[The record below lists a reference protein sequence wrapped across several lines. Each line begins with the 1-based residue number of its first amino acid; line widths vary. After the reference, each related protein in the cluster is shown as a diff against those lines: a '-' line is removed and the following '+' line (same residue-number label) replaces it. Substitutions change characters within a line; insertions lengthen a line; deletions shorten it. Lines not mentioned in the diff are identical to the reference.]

1 MTVKRFVA
9 PDMRRA
15 LDLVRQEVGPDAIIL
30 SSKRIKEGVEILTA
44 DQLDIPTRGFEERK
58 QFGEQFDAE
67 QDRPLIS
74 DRDWQPDTRL
84 AEKPQPLA
92 PALNTQAE
100 RAAALAKEI
109 EAARARMLAAK
120 KSAQAANRPI
130 GEMHTARFEPPVRQP
145 SSSASQHNVD
155 KSGWDKT
162 GWDKPGTDKPQRIE
176 PRLSGHSP
184 LHTDGDNLDFDF
196 GFDDLVAVK
205 PAPLQDEAK
214 PDGQLATLAAQVGHW
229 QEKPASAPR
238 DDGRLN
244 ALQAEIADMRS
255 LLERHLRQWPST
267 TEDFTNKP
275 GAGHYALGQQLQ
287 RLGLGSEIV
296 ERLCQHCAN
305 QPRLNLAWREAL
317 NELVARLPVQS
328 TDPID
333 QGGVFAFVGPTGV
346 GKTTTIAKLAARY
359 VLAHGQG
366 KVALVTTDTYRVGAQ
381 DQLRSLGRILNVP
394 VRIIDQ
400 ERELP
405 SVLASL
411 KAYPLI
417 LIDTAGFR
425 QGDPLLREQEAILAS
440 CPSVQRIL
448 VMAGNSQVQTLKA
461 SAHAYKARRL
471 AGCVLSKID
480 ETASL
485 GEAIS
490 VVIQQAIPLLYTTFG
505 QEIPKDIAV
514 ASAQSLVA
522 KAVNLAKQE
531 SVQENSVGL

>member
-1 MTVKRFVA
+1 M
-9 PDMRRA
+9 
-15 LDLVRQEVGPDAIIL
+15 GPEAIIL

-44 DQLDIPTRGFEERK
+44 DQLDIPTRGYDARK
-58 QFGEQFDAE
+58 QFGEQFDADL
-67 QDRPLIS
+67 DRPLIS

-84 AEKPQPLA
+84 PAKPQAPVA
-92 PALNTQAE
+92 PAVNAQAE
-100 RAAALAKEI
+100 RAVALAKEI

-130 GEMHTARFEPPVRQP
+130 GELLAPSRAEPSLHP
-145 SSSASQHNVD
+145 SAMTEAPTHLAKAS
-155 KSGWDKT
+155 
-162 GWDKPGTDKPQRIE
+162 RIE
-176 PRLSGHSP
+176 PRVSALSQP
-184 LHTDGDNLDFDF
+184 DAAADPFDFDF
-196 GFDDLVAVK
+196 GFDQLVAVK
-205 PAPLQDEAK
+205 PAPLQDDAK
-214 PDGQLATLAAQVGHW
+214 PDGQLANLAAQVG
-229 QEKPASAPR
+229 QLQDRAPIAR
-238 DDGRLN
+238 SDDTRLN
-244 ALQAEIADMRS
+244 ALQAEIADMRN
-255 LLERHLRQWPST
+255 LLERHLRHWPAST
-267 TEDFTNKP
+267 EEFTGKP

-287 RLGLGSEIV
+287 RLGLGAELV
-296 ERLCQHCAN
+296 ERLCQHCVN

-317 NELVARLPVQS
+317 NELVTRLPVQS
-328 TDPID
+328 TDPVD

-359 VLAHGQG
+359 VLTHGQG

-400 ERELP
+400 ERALP

-425 QGDPLLREQEAILAS
+425 QGDPLLKEQEAILAS
-440 CPSVQRIL
+440 CPSVQRVL

-461 SAHAYKARRL
+461 SAHAFKARRL

-490 VVIQQAIPLLYTTFG
+490 VLIQQNISLLYTTFG

-531 SVQENSVGL
+531 SAKETSVGL

>member
-15 LDLVRQEVGPDAIIL
+15 LDLVRQEMGPEAIIL
-30 SSKRIKEGVEILTA
+30 SSKRIKEGVEILTS
-44 DQLDIPTRGFEERK
+44 DQVDIPTRGFDSRK
-58 QFGEQFDAE
+58 EFSEKFDSE
-67 QDRPLIS
+67 LDRPFLS
-74 DRDWQPDTRL
+74 DRDWQPDTS
-84 AEKPQPLA
+84 A
-92 PALNTQAE
+92 PALLQPVVAPSASAQAE

-120 KSAQAANRPI
+120 KSAQVANRPI
-130 GEMHTARFEPPVRQP
+130 GEIRSNPEPRREPVAALESKQRQDTRVEP
-145 SSSASQHNVD
+145 
-155 KSGWDKT
+155 
-162 GWDKPGTDKPQRIE
+162 RIE
-176 PRLSGHSP
+176 PRIAAQDLFTANKSADP
-184 LHTDGDNLDFDF
+184 FDF
-196 GFDDLVAVK
+196 NFDFDDLVSVK
-205 PAPLQDEAK
+205 AAPLQDEAK
-214 PDGQLATLAAQVGHW
+214 PDGQLAKLAAQVGHV
-229 QEKPASAPR
+229 QEKPASR
-238 DDGRLN
+238 GDDARLN
-244 ALQAEIADMRS
+244 ALQSEIADMRS
-255 LLERHLRQWPST
+255 LLEKHLRQWPAAA
-267 TEDFTNKP
+267 EEFAAKP
-275 GAGHYALGQQLQ
+275 AVGHYALAQQLQ
-287 RLGLGSEIV
+287 RLGLSAELV

-317 NELVARLPVQS
+317 NELVTQLPIRN
-328 TDPID
+328 TDPVD

-400 ERELP
+400 ERSLP

-440 CPSVQRIL
+440 CPSVQRVL

-461 SAHAYKARRL
+461 SAHAYKANRL
-471 AGCVLSKID
+471 SGCVLTKLD
-480 ETASL
+480 ETISL
-485 GEAIS
+485 GEAIGVLIAQS
-490 VVIQQAIPLLYTTFG
+490 VPLLYTTFG

-531 SVQENSVGL
+531 PIQETGVGL

>member
-15 LDLVRQEVGPDAIIL
+15 LDLVRQEMGPEAIIL

-44 DQLDIPTRGFEERK
+44 DQLDIPTRGYDARK
-58 QFGEQFDAE
+58 QFGEQFDSDL
-67 QDRPLIS
+67 DRPLIS

-84 AEKPQPLA
+84 PAKPQAPLA
-92 PALNTQAE
+92 PPVNSQAE
-100 RAAALAKEI
+100 RAVALAKEI

-130 GEMHTARFEPPVRQP
+130 GELLAGQRAEPSLPPAAASETVARF
-145 SSSASQHNVD
+145 
-155 KSGWDKT
+155 
-162 GWDKPGTDKPQRIE
+162 DKPNRIE
-176 PRLSGHSP
+176 PRVSGLSP
-184 LHTDGDNLDFDF
+184 AETADPFEFDF
-196 GFDDLVAVK
+196 GFDQLVAVK
-205 PAPLQDEAK
+205 PAPLQDEAR
-214 PDGQLATLAAQVGHW
+214 PDGQLANLAAQVGQL
-229 QEKPASAPR
+229 QERAPVAR
-238 DDGRLN
+238 SDDTRLN

-255 LLERHLRQWPST
+255 LLERHLRHWPAST
-267 TEDFTNKP
+267 EEFTSKP
-275 GAGHYALGQQLQ
+275 SAGHYALGQQLQ
-287 RLGLGSEIV
+287 RLGIGAELV

-400 ERELP
+400 ERALP

-425 QGDPLLREQEAILAS
+425 QGDPLLREQEAILAA
-440 CPSVQRIL
+440 CPSVQRVL

-471 AGCVLSKID
+471 AGCVLTKID

-531 SVQENSVGL
+531 SAQESSVGLS

>member
-15 LDLVRQEVGPDAIIL
+15 LDLVRQEMGPEAIIL

-44 DQLDIPTRGFEERK
+44 DQLDIPTRGYDSRK
-58 QFGEQFDAE
+58 QFGEQFDSEA
-67 QDRPLIS
+67 DRPFLS

-84 AEKPQPLA
+84 PEKPQPIA
-92 PALNTQAE
+92 PPVNNQAE
-100 RAAALAKEI
+100 RAVALAKEI
-109 EAARARMLAAK
+109 EAARGRMLAAK

-130 GEMHTARFEPPVRQP
+130 GESQGSHRSEPVMRRE
-145 SSSASQHNVD
+145 SAVD
-155 KSGWDKT
+155 TIAPMETRS
-162 GWDKPGTDKPQRIE
+162 RIE
-176 PRLSGHSP
+176 PRLSTPSRVEEAAHQSRNTQ
-184 LHTDGDNLDFDF
+184 TDPFDF
-196 GFDDLVAVK
+196 NFAFDDMVAVK
-205 PAPLQDEAK
+205 PAPLQDDAR
-214 PDGQLATLAAQVGHW
+214 PDGQLAGLAAQVG
-229 QEKPASAPR
+229 QLKEKSPTAQR
-238 DDGRLN
+238 VDDTRLH

-255 LLERHLRQWPST
+255 LLERHLKHWPSS
-267 TEDFTNKP
+267 TEEFTSKP

-287 RLGLGSEIV
+287 RLGIGAELV

-317 NELVARLPVQS
+317 NELVARLPVQT

-346 GKTTTIAKLAARY
+346 GKTTTIAKLAARF
-359 VLAHGQG
+359 VLTHGQG

-400 ERELP
+400 ERALP

-440 CPSVQRIL
+440 CPSVQRVL

-461 SAHAYKARRL
+461 SAHAFKSSRL
-471 AGCVLSKID
+471 AGCVLTKID

-490 VVIQQAIPLLYTTFG
+490 VVIQQSIPLLYTTFG

-531 SVQENSVGL
+531 SAKESSVGI

>member
-15 LDLVRQEVGPDAIIL
+15 LDLVRQEMGPEAIIL
-30 SSKRIKEGVEILTA
+30 SSKRIKEGVEILTS
-44 DQLDIPTRGFEERK
+44 DQIDIPTRGFDSRK
-58 QFGEQFDAE
+58 EFGEKFDAE
-67 QDRPLIS
+67 LDRPFLS
-74 DRDWQPDTRL
+74 DRDWQPDTSRPAL
-84 AEKPQPLA
+84 PQPVVA
-92 PALNTQAE
+92 PCSSAQAE

-120 KSAQAANRPI
+120 KSAQIANRPI
-130 GEMHTARFEPPVRQP
+130 GEVRSNPEPRREPVAALE
-145 SSSASQHNVD
+145 S
-155 KSGWDKT
+155 
-162 GWDKPGTDKPQRIE
+162 RIE
-176 PRLSGHSP
+176 PRISAQAEAKP
-184 LHTDGDNLDFDF
+184 VDPFDF
-196 GFDDLVAVK
+196 NFDFDDLVSVK
-205 PAPLQDEAK
+205 AAPLQDEAK
-214 PDGQLATLAAQVGHW
+214 PDGQLAKLAAQVGHV
-229 QEKPASAPR
+229 QAKPSSR
-238 DDGRLN
+238 SDDARLN
-244 ALQAEIADMRS
+244 ALQSEIADMRS
-255 LLERHLRQWPST
+255 LLEKHLRQWPAAA
-267 TEDFTNKP
+267 EEFAAKP
-275 GAGHYALGQQLQ
+275 AVGHYALAQQLQ
-287 RLGLGSEIV
+287 RLGLSAELV

-317 NELVARLPVQS
+317 NELVTQLPIRN
-328 TDPID
+328 TDPVD

-359 VLAHGQG
+359 VLTHGQG

-400 ERELP
+400 ERSLP

-440 CPSVQRIL
+440 CPSVQRVL

-461 SAHAYKARRL
+461 SAHAYKANRL
-471 AGCVLSKID
+471 SGCVLTKLD
-480 ETASL
+480 ETISL
-485 GEAIS
+485 GEAIGVLIAQS
-490 VVIQQAIPLLYTTFG
+490 VPLLYTTFG

-531 SVQENSVGL
+531 PIQETGVGH

>member
-15 LDLVRQEVGPDAIIL
+15 LDLVRQEMGPEAIIL

-44 DQLDIPTRGFEERK
+44 DQLDIPTRGYDARK
-58 QFGEQFDAE
+58 QFGEQFDSDL
-67 QDRPLIS
+67 DRPLIS

-84 AEKPQPLA
+84 PAKPQAPVA
-92 PALNTQAE
+92 PAVNAQAE
-100 RAAALAKEI
+100 RAVALAKEI

-130 GEMHTARFEPPVRQP
+130 GELATTARAEPSIPAATLP
-145 SSSASQHNVD
+145 STRAD
-155 KSGWDKT
+155 KSG
-162 GWDKPGTDKPQRIE
+162 RIE
-176 PRLSGHSP
+176 PRVSGVGQLEAADP
-184 LHTDGDNLDFDF
+184 FDLDF
-196 GFDDLVAVK
+196 GFDELVAVK

-214 PDGQLATLAAQVGHW
+214 PDGQLANLAAQVGHL
-229 QEKPASAPR
+229 QDKSPVAARSDET
-238 DDGRLN
+238 RLN

-255 LLERHLRQWPST
+255 LLERHLRHWPAST
-267 TEDFTNKP
+267 EEFTSKP

-287 RLGLGSEIV
+287 RLGLGAELV

-400 ERELP
+400 ERALP

-425 QGDPLLREQEAILAS
+425 QGDPLLKEQEAILAS
-440 CPSVQRIL
+440 CPSVQRVL

-461 SAHAYKARRL
+461 SAHAYKQGRL

-490 VVIQQAIPLLYTTFG
+490 VMIQQSIPLLYTTFG

-531 SVQENSVGL
+531 SAQETRVGL

>member
-15 LDLVRQEVGPDAIIL
+15 LDLVRQEMGPEAIIL

-44 DQLDIPTRGFEERK
+44 DQLDIPTRGYDARK
-58 QFGEQFDAE
+58 QFGEQFDSDL
-67 QDRPLIS
+67 DRPLIS

-84 AEKPQPLA
+84 PAKPQPPVA
-92 PALNTQAE
+92 PPVTAQAE
-100 RAAALAKEI
+100 RAVALAKEI

-130 GEMHTARFEPPVRQP
+130 GEMLTGTRTEPSLPPSPAAAR
-145 SSSASQHNVD
+145 A
-155 KSGWDKT
+155 DKT
-162 GWDKPGTDKPQRIE
+162 SRIE
-176 PRLSGHSP
+176 PRVSGLSQLDAADP
-184 LHTDGDNLDFDF
+184 FDFDF
-196 GFDDLVAVK
+196 GFDELVAVK
-205 PAPLQDEAK
+205 PAPLQDDAK
-214 PDGQLATLAAQVGHW
+214 PDGQLANLAAQVGHL
-229 QEKPASAPR
+229 QDKTPVAPR
-238 DDGRLN
+238 SDETRLN

-255 LLERHLRQWPST
+255 LLERHLRHWPAST
-267 TEDFTNKP
+267 EEFTSKP

-287 RLGLGSEIV
+287 RLGLGADLV

-400 ERELP
+400 ERALP

-461 SAHAYKARRL
+461 SAHAYKAGRL

-490 VVIQQAIPLLYTTFG
+490 VVIQQSIPLLYTTFG

-531 SVQENSVGL
+531 SAQETSVGL

>member
-1 MTVKRFVA
+1 
-9 PDMRRA
+9 
-15 LDLVRQEVGPDAIIL
+15 
-30 SSKRIKEGVEILTA
+30 
-44 DQLDIPTRGFEERK
+44 
-58 QFGEQFDAE
+58 
-67 QDRPLIS
+67 
-74 DRDWQPDTRL
+74 
-84 AEKPQPLA
+84 
-92 PALNTQAE
+92 
-100 RAAALAKEI
+100 EI

-130 GEMHTARFEPPVRQP
+130 GELATTARAEPSIPAATLP
-145 SSSASQHNVD
+145 STRAD
-155 KSGWDKT
+155 KSG
-162 GWDKPGTDKPQRIE
+162 RIE
-176 PRLSGHSP
+176 PRVSGLGQLEAADP
-184 LHTDGDNLDFDF
+184 FDFDF
-196 GFDDLVAVK
+196 GFDELVAVK

-214 PDGQLATLAAQVGHW
+214 PDGQLANLAAQVGHL
-229 QEKPASAPR
+229 QDKSPVAARSDET
-238 DDGRLN
+238 RLN

-255 LLERHLRQWPST
+255 LLERHLRHWPAST
-267 TEDFTNKP
+267 EEFTSKP

-287 RLGLGSEIV
+287 RLGLGAELV

-400 ERELP
+400 ERALP

-425 QGDPLLREQEAILAS
+425 QGDPLLKEQEAILAS
-440 CPSVQRIL
+440 CPSVQRVL

-461 SAHAYKARRL
+461 SAHAYKQGRL

-490 VVIQQAIPLLYTTFG
+490 VMIQQSIPLLYTTFG
-505 QEIPKDIAV
+505 QEIPKDMAV

-531 SVQENSVGL
+531 SAQETRVGL

>member
-15 LDLVRQEVGPDAIIL
+15 LDLVRQEMGPEAIIL

-44 DQLDIPTRGFEERK
+44 DQIDIPTRGYDNRK
-58 QFGEQFDAE
+58 QFGEQFDSE
-67 QDRPLIS
+67 LDRPFIS
-74 DRDWQPDTRL
+74 DRDWQPDSRL
-84 AEKPQPLA
+84 PEKPQSAPVALA
-92 PALNTQAE
+92 PAVNSQAE
-100 RAAALAKEI
+100 RAVALAREI
-109 EAARARMLAAK
+109 EAARGRMLAAK
-120 KSAQAANRPI
+120 RSAQAANRPI
-130 GEMHTARFEPPVRQP
+130 GEPQYTGRTEPRSEPIV
-145 SSSASQHNVD
+145 ALET
-155 KSGWDKT
+155 KT
-162 GWDKPGTDKPQRIE
+162 RIE
-176 PRLSGHSP
+176 PHISAQPISAAKQNASAVADP
-184 LHTDGDNLDFDF
+184 FDFNFDFDH
-196 GFDDLVAVK
+196 LVAVK
-205 PAPLQDEAK
+205 PAPMQDEAK
-214 PDGQLATLAAQVGHW
+214 PDGQLANLAAQVGQLQHT
-229 QEKPASAPR
+229 APQATR
-238 DDGRLN
+238 SDDARLH
-244 ALQAEIADMRS
+244 ALQSEIADMRS
-255 LLERHLRQWPST
+255 LLERHLRHWPSAS
-267 TEDFTNKP
+267 EEFTSKP
-275 GAGHYALGQQLQ
+275 GVGHFALAQQLQ
-287 RLGLGSEIV
+287 RLGLSSELV

-317 NELVARLPVQS
+317 TELVSQVPIHS

-400 ERELP
+400 ERSLP

-425 QGDPLLREQEAILAS
+425 QGDPLLREQEAILAAS
-440 CPSVQRIL
+440 PSVQRIL

-461 SAHAYKARRL
+461 SAHAFKASRL
-471 AGCVLSKID
+471 AGCVLTKLD

-485 GEAIS
+485 GEAIG

-522 KAVNLAKQE
+522 KAVNLAKQDSVKE
-531 SVQENSVGL
+531 SSVGL